1 MGTTYIRP
9 SNNTYTIYTKS
20 NCKYCEKTKEL
31 LRDQEKA
38 PLIINCDSYLQNDKE
53 HFLQFIKTLTNKN
66 HRTFPI
72 VFVNGLFIGGYNE
85 TQQYHRLSS
94 ANSVTAGHQ

>member
-9 SNNTYTIYTKS
+9 SNNTYTILYQKVIA
-20 NCKYCEKTKEL
+20 NIVKKRKEL
-31 LRDQEKA
+31 LQDQAKT

-53 HFLQFIKTLTNKN
+53 HFLQFINTLTNNN

-72 VFVNGLFIGGYNE
+72 VFCKWHIYRWV
-85 TQQYHRLSS
+85 Q
-94 ANSVTAGHQ
+94 